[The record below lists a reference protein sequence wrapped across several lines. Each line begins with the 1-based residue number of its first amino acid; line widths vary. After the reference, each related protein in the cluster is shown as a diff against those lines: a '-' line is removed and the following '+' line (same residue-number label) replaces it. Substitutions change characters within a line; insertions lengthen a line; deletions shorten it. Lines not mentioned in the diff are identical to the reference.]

1 MRTIEIGSFEAKN
14 KLSALLVAVEQGQRV
29 MITRRGRRVA
39 MLTAPEDDATT
50 GKALS
55 AAEVLK
61 GFRTVRSTA
70 KKGGGSLKT
79 LIDEGRRR

>member
-1 MRTIEIGSFEAKN
+1 MKTMEIGSFEAKN

-39 MLTAPEDDATT
+39 VLTAPDDDAAA
-50 GKALS
+50 GKTLS
-55 AAEVLK
+55 ADEVLK
-61 GFRTVRSTA
+61 GFRSVRSAA
-70 KKGGGSLKT
+70 KKGGGSLKA